1 MHRQQ
6 EKQSFWEIWWRAI
19 DKVSFLST
27 LGLMTMGIWL
37 IMTASPAVAL
47 AHHWMPFVLL
57 KRHLAIVVPSFL
69 LLLGTT
75 FVRKNWILRAA
86 QIAMIG
92 AWLCLWGVLGWGVS
106 IKGARRWLSIL
117 GFSLQPSEF
126 LKPALAVVT
135 AAVLARPLGF
145 LWSTVLLGLVVVP
158 LFLQPDLGMI
168 FLLTCVWF
176 CQCFI
181 AGLSWVW
188 TFGLIGTGMASAVGI
203 YLCFPHAAYRVQ
215 AFFGGDQDPFGSQ
228 YQINQA
234 LKSFSSGGV
243 LGKGPGAGSILNN
256 LPDGHADFIFA
267 VAGEEGGLIFCVII
281 LALYGLIIFRG
292 LWHALNET
300 EVFYRLSILGLTLQM
315 AFQVILNVASVLR
328 LVPTKGVTL
337 PFLSY
342 GGSSFLSLCWAMGM
356 LLSLTRRYRVLT

>member
-1 MHRQQ
+1 MR
-6 EKQSFWEIWWRAI
+6 EEAQSFWGVWWRAI
-19 DKVSFLST
+19 DKVCFLST
-27 LGLMTMGIWL
+27 VGLILLGIWL

-47 AHHWMPFVLL
+47 AHNWMTFVLL
-57 KRHLAIVVPSFL
+57 KRHLIIVIPSFL
-69 LLLGTT
+69 ILLGTT
-75 FVRKNWILRAA
+75 FLRKSWLLRTS
-86 QIAMIG
+86 QGIVIG
-92 AWLCLWGVLGWGVS
+92 AWLCLWLVLFYGVS

-135 AAVLARPLGF
+135 AGLLSKPWGF
-145 LWSTVLLGLVVVP
+145 FWATVVVGITIIP

-168 FLLTCVWF
+168 FLLLCVWF
-176 CQCFI
+176 SQCFV
-181 AGLSWVW
+181 AGLPWIW
-188 TFGLIGTGMASAVGI
+188 TLGLMGSGFFSLIGI
-203 YLCFPHAAYRVQ
+203 YLWFPHAAHRIQ
-215 AFFGGDQDPFGSQ
+215 IFLGTAQQDPFGSQ

-234 LKSFSSGGV
+234 LKSFSSGGI

-267 VAGEEGGLIFCVII
+267 VAGEEGGLIFCLII
-281 LALYGLIIFRG
+281 LGLYCLIIFRG

-300 EVFYRLSILGLTLQM
+300 EIFYRLSILGLTLQM
-315 AFQVILNVASVLR
+315 AFQVILNIASVLR

-356 LLSLTRRYRVLT
+356 FFSLTRRYRMLT